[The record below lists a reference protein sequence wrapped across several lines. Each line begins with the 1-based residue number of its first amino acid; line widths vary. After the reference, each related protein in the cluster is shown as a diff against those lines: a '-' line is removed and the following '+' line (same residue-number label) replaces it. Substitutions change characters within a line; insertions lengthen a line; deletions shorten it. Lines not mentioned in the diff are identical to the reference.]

1 MSAGGFNLRKWASNS
16 SEVMKTISKVEIEGA
31 ESNNNAKVNEDNQ
44 TYSKCV
50 SGASDNE
57 NELKI
62 LGVGWDNK
70 ADVLHIDL
78 AEVTVFAKALPPTK
92 RSVFCC

>member
-1 MSAGGFNLRKWASNS
+1 MNK
-16 SEVMKTISKVEIEGA
+16 ISKFEIEGA

-57 NELKI
+57 NEVKI

-78 AEVTVFAKALPPTK
+78 AEITVFAKALPPTM
-92 RSVFCC
+92 RLVFRC